1 MPKVYEKLTVLLIV
15 YFIKMNVN
23 IVNAVWDM
31 KHIITKTC
39 HLIAHAVI
47 KFIGFSLI
55 KNYDGRELC
64 HNVLFSEE
72 NLHKDQS
79 LLLII
84 DFIWMLQL
92 DIFWFWNY

>member
-1 MPKVYEKLTVLLIV
+1 
-15 YFIKMNVN
+15 
-23 IVNAVWDM
+23 M

-84 DFIWMLQL
+84 DFI
-92 DIFWFWNY
+92 